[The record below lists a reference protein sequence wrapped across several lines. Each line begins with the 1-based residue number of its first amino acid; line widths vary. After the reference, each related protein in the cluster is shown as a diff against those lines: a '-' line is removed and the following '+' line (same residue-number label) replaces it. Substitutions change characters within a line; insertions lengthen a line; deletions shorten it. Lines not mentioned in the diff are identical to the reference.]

1 MKVLF
6 IIVVLVVLAAIN
18 AASYAIMTYLPKKDT
33 TRGLDI
39 MAVREFVG
47 ADTAIYLIGGMM
59 SPPTV
64 TQFEPVLEI
73 IPSGI
78 DVYMTQFLTKGF
90 NLDQAANVIMRH
102 IKDKRHQNVII
113 IPVSLGYQV
122 AVRVANYEE
131 VKLLPVCPCIGRDV
145 LTESAKWKSVAG
157 YAIAFPF
164 SILIGWLALR
174 PMIRVE
180 GGRYSLRLLVD
191 QTATCAKNLS
201 WNACG
206 MIGDSQTISYAMKA
220 DGLVLAEDDTL
231 IDNEKLLTYVTL
243 GNGVKP
249 LVVES
254 ADHYGNDQN
263 HRQFQERIAEALRPL
278 LKSPA

>member
-6 IIVVLVVLAAIN
+6 IIVVFVLAAIN

-206 MIGDSQTISYAMKA
+206 MIGDSQTSAMARNRWLWSRPITTATAKTTVSSKSA
-220 DGLVLAEDDTL
+220 SQKRSVL
-231 IDNEKLLTYVTL
+231 Y
-243 GNGVKP
+243 
-249 LVVES
+249 
-254 ADHYGNDQN
+254 
-263 HRQFQERIAEALRPL
+263 
-278 LKSPA
+278 

>member
-6 IIVVLVVLAAIN
+6 IIVVFVVLAAIN

-39 MAVREFVG
+39 MAVREFAG

-90 NLDQAANVIMRH
+90 NLDQSANVVMRH
-102 IKDKRHQNVII
+102 IKDKEHQNVII

-122 AVRVANYEE
+122 AVRVANYEK

-145 LTESAKWKSVAG
+145 LTESAKWKSVVG
-157 YAIAFPF
+157 YILAFPF

-180 GGRYSLRLLVD
+180 GGQYSLRLLVD

-206 MIGDSQTISYAMKA
+206 VIGDNGYYAMKA
-220 DGLVLAEDDTL
+220 DGLILAENDTL
-231 IDNEKLLTYVTL
+231 IDNDKLLTYVIL
-243 GNGVKP
+243 SNGVKP
-249 LVVES
+249 LAVES
-254 ADHYGNDQN
+254 ADHYGNGQN
-263 HRQFQERIAEALRPL
+263 HRQFQERITEALHPL

>member
-6 IIVVLVVLAAIN
+6 IIVVFVLAAIN

-122 AVRVANYEE
+122 AVRIANYEE

-145 LTESAKWKSVAG
+145 LTASAKWKSVAG

-206 MIGDSQTISYAMKA
+206 MIGDSQTISLKA

-243 GNGVKP
+243 GNGAKP

-254 ADHYGNDQN
+254 ADHYGNGQN

>member
-6 IIVVLVVLAAIN
+6 IIVVFVLAAIN

-206 MIGDSQTISYAMKA
+206 MIGDSQTISLKA

-243 GNGVKP
+243 GNGAKP

-254 ADHYGNDQN
+254 ADHYGNGQN